1 MARGATIFCGIIV
14 VGQIVFGIGGFFRLI
29 WLMNIGRFIFGMGSE
44 AIWTVQ
50 SVYAASW
57 FFGKQLNFVFVAHE
71 APRSLKPLTDYFNRY
86 WMTKVK
92 WTLWNVSDV
101 ELKTNNIVEG

>member
-1 MARGATIFCGIIV
+1 LITAYRNDECVRSSARKLMALALVPVDKVEFAF
-14 VGQIVFGIGGFFRLI
+14 Q
-29 WLMNIGRFIFGMGSE
+29 
-44 AIWTVQ
+44 Q
-50 SVYAASW
+50 
-57 FFGKQLNFVFVAHE
+57 VARE

-101 ELKTNNIVEG
+101 ELRTNNIVEG